1 MLSGGESTYHLLCFD
16 CWQYLSLGKVYCV
29 FKGGEQHEWR
39 MQGVFNEERRS
50 WVSREQLFGRAVEG
64 FLIRHRN
71 HEIRFVPE
79 GVDELL
85 DTPISCVGALD
96 VEEVVAPSAAI
107 DVDAD
112 GELQEWASRLA
123 K

>member
-1 MLSGGESTYHLLCFD
+1 MASTYHLLCFD
-16 CWQYLSLGKVYCV
+16 CRQYLSLGKVYSV
-29 FKGGEQHEWR
+29 SEDDELHEWR
-39 MQGVFNEERRS
+39 LQGVYDEERGV
-50 WVSREQLFGRAVEG
+50 WVSRDELFGRAVEG

-85 DTPISCVGALD
+85 DTPNSSVQPVK
-96 VEEVVAPSAAI
+96 VEEVVGPAPAI
-107 DVDAD
+107 DVNAD
-112 GELQEWASRLA
+112 RELREWGGRFA